1 MATSDSS
8 IPLFFAIVSSTIA
21 LSYWAYWIY
30 NNIDFLLWNLLYN
43 QYVLNFLRFFKN
55 SKFRQI
61 ADIIEYK
68 NSFSKSIT
76 DLFDL
81 FFTLDKDHSLEI
93 DWDVDMKALRANRNH
108 IQILNN
114 IVYGYDREQ
123 KIKLSM
129 QKQQFW
135 IRYTYCEVVK
145 EKDFIGIWVEII
157 ATKVFER
164 MFKITFLN
172 LFGIKSDE
180 LESANDF
187 WNPFE
192 LLVLLSEE
200 LKKLIIIND
209 KVKFDEEFGKIKDEF
224 IINNLSFVHKNG
236 IWVDGLD
243 DNIVNE
249 IHNLDLESNDF
260 LNKTGPIIS
269 FYLNKVNR
277 TSDEYIIFKEKFTK
291 IIISRTIPSLKKV
304 KIINQIN

>member
-1 MATSDSS
+1 MVQANTTF
-8 IPLFFAIVSSTIA
+8 PLFIITICSTFSIW
-21 LSYWAYWIY
+21 YWSYWIY

-43 QYVLNFLRFFKN
+43 QYVLNFLKFFKN
-55 SKFRQI
+55 SKIRQI

-76 DLFDL
+76 ELFDL

-93 DWDVDMKALRANRNH
+93 DWDVDMKSLMANRNH

-135 IRYTYCEVVK
+135 IRYTYCEVFA
-145 EKDFIGIWVEII
+145 EKDFIKIWVEII
-157 ATKVFER
+157 ANKVFER

-192 LLVLLSEE
+192 FLVLLAEE

-209 KVKFDEEFGKIKDEF
+209 KAKFDEEFEKIKDEF

-236 IWVDGLD
+236 IWVDGLN

-269 FYLNKVNR
+269 FYLNKVDR

-291 IIISRTIPSLKKV
+291 IIISRTIPSMKKA
-304 KIINQIN
+304 KILNQIN